1 MMLKVIYVFISY
13 SAFSLIRILHNAIQ
27 RQIWWRLN
35 GVKAG
40 EERAKNSSDASQ
52 AAHVLDIVW
61 RNKIEPFYG
70 AHVDDFLLH
79 HNSFT
84 SLSIILRDSVT
95 LYAIDS
101 EKATFVQ
108 TGEDVTVWRSKYGT
122 FLSEA
127 QYLHAK
133 RVIII
138 YRDSFNTLLSQLNSI
153 EQQQPKIIFIHNVM
167 RCGGTLLLRTF
178 ECTNKCVT
186 FCEPSVIDT
195 LNSYWLSVASEESD
209 WLVRFTMRMICKPV
223 QEMPTVDAYVIKAR
237 PSKDNA
243 FHFTRILGGDVARH
257 LFIYRKVSSS
267 ARSHYKLRYCSPYL
281 YVKQKLVEISPKLSD
296 AVSQFLTGYNR
307 LSKEDASG
315 DVWQHIKHP
324 LLYGIRFWMMFVS
337 EYVTLRKKN
346 FDIAGVLYEDFVSEK
361 RKSVEEI
368 FHYCELPE
376 NNIQNAMEAFKMDSQ
391 ENSRWNQKAVKQ
403 IDAPHFTSDLIEEC
417 NKICDGLGLPHIDG
431 DCRLEGVITGKKRF
445 LRIS

>member
-1 MMLKVIYVFISY
+1 M
-13 SAFSLIRILHNAIQ
+13 
-27 RQIWWRLN
+27 
-35 GVKAG
+35 KAG
-40 EERAKNSSDASQ
+40 EHRAKNASDPSQ

-70 AHVDDFLLH
+70 AHVNDFLLH

-84 SLSIILRDSVT
+84 SLSIILRDSVS

-108 TGEDVTVWRSKYGT
+108 TEEDVTVWRSKYGT

-127 QYLHAK
+127 QYEHAK
-133 RVIII
+133 SVIIV
-138 YRDSFNTLLSQLNSI
+138 YRNSFNALLSQLTSN
-153 EQQQPKIIFIHNVM
+153 EQRLPKVIFIHNVM

-195 LNSYWLSVASEESD
+195 LNSYWLSVANEESD
-209 WLVRFTMRMICKPV
+209 WLVPV

-237 PSKDNA
+237 PSKDSA
-243 FHFTRILGGDVARH
+243 FHFTRILGKDVARH
-257 LFIYRKVSSS
+257 LFIYRKVLSS

-281 YVKQKLVEISPKLSD
+281 YVKQKLVEISPTLSD

-307 LSKEDASG
+307 LSKEDTSG

-337 EYVTLRKKN
+337 EYVALRKKN
-346 FDIAGVLYEDFVSEK
+346 FDIAGVLYEDLVSEK

-368 FHYCELPE
+368 FHYCELPD
-376 NNIQNAMEAFKMDSQ
+376 NCIQKAIDAFKMDSQ

-403 IDAPHFTSDLIEEC
+403 IDAPHFTTDLIEEC
-417 NKICDGLGLPHIDG
+417 NRICDGLGLPHVDG